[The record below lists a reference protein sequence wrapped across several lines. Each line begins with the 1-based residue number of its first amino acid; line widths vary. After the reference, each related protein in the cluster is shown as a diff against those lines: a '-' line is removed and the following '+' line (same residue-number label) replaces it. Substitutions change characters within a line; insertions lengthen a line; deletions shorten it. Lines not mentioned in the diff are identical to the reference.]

1 MVVKKIKKQKEPA
14 KDPRTLFYQFFE
26 VFEITRIDDSSIL
39 IFFKEPEPT
48 SDSLKIQWDTQ
59 HLKSGSGGV
68 MKISPIS
75 FTQGKRVDHGTWVLV
90 TYRSQPVL
98 CV

>member
-14 KDPRTLFYQFFE
+14 KDPHTLFYQFFE

-48 SDSLKIQWDTQ
+48 SYSLKIQ
-59 HLKSGSGGV
+59 
-68 MKISPIS
+68 
-75 FTQGKRVDHGTWVLV
+75 
-90 TYRSQPVL
+90 
-98 CV
+98 

>member
-1 MVVKKIKKQKEPA
+1 MVVTKKQTNKKKPA

-48 SDSLKIQWDTQ
+48 SDSLKIQ
-59 HLKSGSGGV
+59 
-68 MKISPIS
+68 
-75 FTQGKRVDHGTWVLV
+75 
-90 TYRSQPVL
+90 
-98 CV
+98 